1 MLIESLNSIELAL
14 SMNLSN
20 INYLFVKI
28 QILELIDKIEDAFRL
43 ISDLRKLENSFRVE
57 ETYSRL
63 KNLCED
69 LARKL

>member
-1 MLIESLNSIELAL
+1 MLIESLNSIELVL
-14 SMNLSN
+14 SMNRSN

-28 QILELIDKIEDAFRL
+28 QILELIGKIEDAFRL